1 MSISDVYP
9 TCRLSCQNPLDPATL
24 SSQRQPPSSMAF
36 PEVEQSN
43 DAPSVLVENLSFDF
57 GAGPILTNVNLS
69 LPPGSRCLLVGANG
83 AGMLSPL
90 FGPC

>member
-1 MSISDVYP
+1 MFI
-9 TCRLSCQNPLDPATL
+9 RLTDFSRQTPLDRATQT
-24 SSQRQPPSSMAF
+24 SHKQPPSSMAF

-83 AGMLSPL
+83 AGKWSPL